1 MYVDDCYV
9 VGTDQALE
17 QLISDLQSHGLKL
30 KIEDKPSDY
39 LSCEILFN
47 EDKSCA
53 WLGQPHLIKKMES
66 TFKDL
71 LKLGSRYL
79 TPGTPNLSVL
89 RPIKPEDRISP
100 EDQKI
105 YRSAV
110 GTLLQF
116 VKHSRPDISNAVRE
130 LSKSMDYATME
141 AFEEMRRVMTFV
153 IQTKS
158 CGLKLQPSPLSNK
171 QEWSMTVYTDSDWA
185 GDKATRRSISGYIIF
200 LMNCPVIW
208 KSKQQSSVT
217 LSSTEAEYV
226 ALSEAAKEI
235 KFLYQ
240 VLQSLGIQ
248 VMLPIVVNIDNIGAI
263 FMAENVT
270 ATNRS
275 RHVDARYHFVREFIF
290 DGFIKVIFVRTDQ
303 NSADPFTKN
312 TTSAIYDRCV
322 DEYMI
327 SKTLFKSELN

>member
-1 MYVDDCYV
+1 M
-9 VGTDQALE
+9 
-17 QLISDLQSHGLKL
+17 
-30 KIEDKPSDY
+30 
-39 LSCEILFN
+39 
-47 EDKSCA
+47 
-53 WLGQPHLIKKMES
+53 
-66 TFKDL
+66 
-71 LKLGSRYL
+71 
-79 TPGTPNLSVL
+79 
-89 RPIKPEDRISP
+89 
-100 EDQKI
+100 
-105 YRSAV
+105 
-110 GTLLQF
+110 
-116 VKHSRPDISNAVRE
+116 KHSRPDISNAVRE
-130 LSKSMDYATME
+130 LSKSMDYATIE

-158 CGLKLQPSPLSNK
+158 CGLKLQPSPLTEK

-185 GDKATRRSISGYIIF
+185 GDKTSRRSISGYIIF
-200 LMNCPVIW
+200 LMNCPIIW

-226 ALSEAAKEI
+226 ALSEAAIEI
-235 KFLYQ
+235 KFIYQ
-240 VLQSLGIQ
+240 VLQSMGIK

-270 ATNRS
+270 ATSRS